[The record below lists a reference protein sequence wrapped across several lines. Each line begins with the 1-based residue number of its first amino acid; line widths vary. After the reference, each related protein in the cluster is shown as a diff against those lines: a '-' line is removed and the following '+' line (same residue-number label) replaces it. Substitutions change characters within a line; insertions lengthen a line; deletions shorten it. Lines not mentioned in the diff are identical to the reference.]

1 MFGQVV
7 LAAVVS
13 ALVVSG
19 QTAGDSNVLAVM
31 MVGRHG
37 DRTSKVM
44 GNTQLTTLGKNQVYQ
59 AGTYFRGRYLNPLS
73 PDYIQGADSDYLYN
87 QIYAAAPYL
96 PRFPALIS
104 IGCSKADIRWIG
116 TRMSLGI
123 RPRLS
128 CRGFIPLRIQPRQVP

>member
-37 DRTSKVM
+37 DRTSKVL

-87 QIYAAAPYL
+87 QIYAAAPYI
-96 PRFPALIS
+96 PAS
-104 IGCSKADIRWIG
+104 A
-116 TRMSLGI
+116 
-123 RPRLS
+123 RLS
-128 CRGFIPLRIQPRQVP
+128 LLDVPKLTYGG